1 MNTTPPSAHHIF
13 VQSVPASTMQ
23 PGVQATIV
31 VDRNES
37 HEGVERDFLVPHT
50 VYLTGVEKNQRF
62 QRFSDTF
69 STALAMPIQDYLNI
83 LLFFKIA
90 WPEIELEM
98 KKELITLY
106 LQTKKIAT
114 GYRKFNVQTK
124 ITESVVYEKWFNTVY
139 LQVRRTTH
147 RPFQQIHI
155 QRNNVFLKID
165 SSVVKDLASAYNS
178 LIENLKSVN
187 YQFA

>member
-98 KKELITLY
+98 KKNSLLCTCR
-106 LQTKKIAT
+106 QKKSLPD
-114 GYRKFNVQTK
+114 
-124 ITESVVYEKWFNTVY
+124 TESSTSKPKLRKASSTKNGSTLSISKSDELLIDPSNKFTSNE
-139 LQVRRTTH
+139 TT
-147 RPFQQIHI
+147 FI
-155 QRNNVFLKID
+155 
-165 SSVVKDLASAYNS
+165 
-178 LIENLKSVN
+178 
-187 YQFA
+187 